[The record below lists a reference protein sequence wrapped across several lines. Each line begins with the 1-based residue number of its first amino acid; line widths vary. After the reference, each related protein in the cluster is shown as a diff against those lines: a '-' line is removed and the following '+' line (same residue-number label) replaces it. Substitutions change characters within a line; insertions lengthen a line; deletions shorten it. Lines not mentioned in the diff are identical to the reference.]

1 MARAALARLLVCV
14 LALTGCA
21 ALADLGQLRADLDSA
36 GYDATSVNHDT
47 TNGYSVLSIDV
58 STVDEPTYADA
69 ERIAEIAWTTYPR
82 EIDRMEVSINGT
94 FGFAESYDE
103 LLVHF
108 GERPEG
114 MPGNDDDSPLTLIL
128 VAVGVALV
136 FAALMVLLWRRGRRS
151 PPPVAPQGG
160 YVQYPPQG

>member
-1 MARAALARLLVCV
+1 MARAALAGLLVCV

-36 GYDATSVNHDT
+36 GYDATSVNYDT
-47 TNGYSVLSIDV
+47 TNGDSVLSIDV
-58 STVDEPTYADA
+58 STVDEPTYEDA
-69 ERIAEIAWTTYPR
+69 ERIAEVAWTTYPR

-108 GERPEG
+108 GERP
-114 MPGNDDDSPLTLIL
+114 DSPLTLIL
-128 VAVGVALV
+128 VVVGVAVV
-136 FAALMVLLWRRGRRS
+136 FAALMVLLWHRGRRP
-151 PPPVAPQGG
+151 PPPVQGYQPDG
-160 YVQYPPQG
+160 HFRYPPQG